1 MLRRLKKTPWISLLT
16 GLSLGLLVGVGMLIG
31 ALVTLSQPEVGFRL
45 PEQLLHA
52 TATDNGGTMAL
63 ATGPIDGEV
72 EGLFI
77 LDFLTGELQCLVVN
91 SRSGQLGGMF
101 KHNVAV
107 DLGVEQGKQ
116 PKYIMVTGMANF
128 RTATAGNIRPAASI
142 VYVADANTG
151 NYAAY
156 SLPWNRQAQQV
167 NVAQFS
173 PMVLIGA
180 GSARQVA
187 VE

>member
-1 MLRRLKKTPWISLLT
+1 MFRRLKQTPWIALT
-16 GLSLGLLVGVGMLIG
+16 IGLTMGLLVGVGMLVG
-31 ALVTLSQPEVGFRL
+31 ALVTLGQRDAAL
-45 PEQLLHA
+45 PFPDRLLHA
-52 TATDNGGTMAL
+52 TATDNGGTMAI

-91 SRSGQLGGMF
+91 SRTGQLGGLF
-101 KHNVAV
+101 KHNVAL

-128 RTATAGNIRPAASI
+128 RTASAGNIRPAASI
-142 VYVADANTG
+142 VYVADSNTG

-167 NVAQFS
+167 NVAQFN